1 MGFSRQ
7 EYWSGLP
14 CLQRCFIFV
23 SVESLWTVARSL
35 SHRQP
40 WPSWMSS
47 LQKLNCVDSSR
58 SSPGCMRAEWYLIS
72 SSFRFQR
79 GGLWSCLCI
88 YLPSLGN
95 ASLSLTIPLHPSA
108 WRPFFFQF
116 KSNISSPSLS
126 ESTAQPFRGFMA
138 PSLIRTTLGVS
149 IFAYFMY
156 FLFSVPCI
164 S

>member
-1 MGFSRQ
+1 MPLEMF
-7 EYWSGLP
+7 Y
-14 CLQRCFIFV
+14 FV
-23 SVESLWTVARSL
+23 SVESLWTVARSS

-47 LQKLNCVDSSR
+47 LQKLNCVASSR
-58 SSPGCMRAEWYLIS
+58 SSPVYMRAEWCLIA

-108 WRPFFFQF
+108 WRPFFFQ
-116 KSNISSPSLS
+116 SQSSISSPSLS
-126 ESTAQPFRGFMA
+126 ESTAHNPWCE
-138 PSLIRTTLGVS
+138 
-149 IFAYFMY
+149 YFCLFY
-156 FLFSVPCI
+156 VFFFLVFHASPRPL

>member
-1 MGFSRQ
+1 MKVNRLIQSVVLNGNTAHLPLCACVLSCFSRVRLFTTPWTLAHQAPLSMGFSRQ

-23 SVESLWTVARSL
+23 SVESLWIVARSL

-79 GGLWSCLCI
+79 GGL
-88 YLPSLGN
+88 
-95 ASLSLTIPLHPSA
+95 
-108 WRPFFFQF
+108 
-116 KSNISSPSLS
+116 
-126 ESTAQPFRGFMA
+126 
-138 PSLIRTTLGVS
+138 
-149 IFAYFMY
+149 
-156 FLFSVPCI
+156 
-164 S
+164 